1 MKTHPLLGRA
11 IIAVSALLLSPTF
24 AADPTTGSLVLDL
37 KSLKSDVKIKK
48 NIEKQLANAGLRW
61 TIVDNTVVI
70 PMIDEK
76 FVRPELANVTRYGET
91 DAIDL
96 KPGKYSIT
104 CIGYAHSSNSRDVDK
119 VLSASAFFNEGA
131 VTFIVEPGK
140 TTTLEIEPV
149 LQKQKKSSFL
159 IKTKVYVPDLRT
171 KVVVD
176 GEESEVVIINQRIDS
191 SIAWDDYSGSLKF

>member
-1 MKTHPLLGRA
+1 
-11 IIAVSALLLSPTF
+11 
-24 AADPTTGSLVLDL
+24 
-37 KSLKSDVKIKK
+37 
-48 NIEKQLANAGLRW
+48 
-61 TIVDNTVVI
+61 
-70 PMIDEK
+70 MIDEK